1 MTAVAP
7 ASSEQPAS
15 SEWIESLL
23 AELTLDEKVL
33 LLGGADFWH
42 TPPVARLGIPALQLS
57 DGPSGARGEQSVGTT
72 SVSFPCGS
80 AIGATFDTEAAAKL
94 GAALADECL
103 DRGIHVLLGPTVNLH
118 RHPLGGRHF
127 ECYSED
133 PTLSAR
139 LAVAYVRALQA
150 RGVAATVKHFVANDT
165 EFQRHTISS
174 DVAERAL
181 RELYHVPFEATVH
194 DADAWAVMSSYNKI
208 NGTYAA
214 EHETLLA
221 GTLRGDWGF
230 GGAVIS
236 DWFGTQST
244 APSAIAG
251 LDLEMPGPPVH
262 YGSALIEAAES
273 GEVALEVIDDHV
285 RRLLTLAIRTGAL
298 SPTGDDGDGA
308 WARPPATT
316 TVAERRAV
324 ARELVS
330 SSFVLL
336 KNEGP
341 VLPLELAPGQTL
353 AVIGPNAMGTAIQ
366 GGGSAR
372 VNPEAVRSVFQA
384 LHDRLTP
391 TGVHVVHERGCITWS
406 STPALEGAFRLE
418 YFAGTGF
425 DAEDFDPVVR
435 HTDVAR
441 LGSFTWLG
449 SPRSTDSGLSTG
461 DWVMRAYVTVVP
473 EDDGLWTFSL
483 AQVGTARLLVDGAV
497 VVDARGEQARGKG
510 FFGFGSE
517 EVFGAVELQQGRP
530 HEVVIEYSKQAGMP
544 LGGIVIGAI
553 PPVASDDELLR
564 RAEMLASKADAV
576 VCVLGTSAEWETEG
590 HDRSSMDLPGLQDQ
604 LVRRLVLA
612 NARTCV
618 LVNAGSPV
626 TMDWADDVAALG
638 QIWFAGEQAGEGV
651 TDVLLGE
658 ADPGGR
664 LPTTVPRRLEDTPA
678 FPYYPGSDGHAPYGE
693 GLLVGYRHYDTRFV
707 EPRFAFGE
715 GLSFTTFALS
725 DLEVRVVGSIG
736 SEPLHPGF
744 EGPALVRVEVT
755 LHNTGDRTG
764 SDVVQVYVHRLDRRS
779 DEPEQQLR
787 AFEKLSLGAGS
798 SRQLVFELTERDFAG
813 YHEDRGFVVEP
824 GRYEVRVGRSSRAI
838 AQVML
843 VELG

>member
-1 MTAVAP
+1 
-7 ASSEQPAS
+7 
-15 SEWIESLL
+15 
-23 AELTLDEKVL
+23 
-33 LLGGADFWH
+33 
-42 TPPVARLGIPALQLS
+42 
-57 DGPSGARGEQSVGTT
+57 
-72 SVSFPCGS
+72 
-80 AIGATFDTEAAAKL
+80 
-94 GAALADECL
+94 
-103 DRGIHVLLGPTVNLH
+103 VNLH

-133 PTLSAR
+133 PILSAR

-174 DVAERAL
+174 DVPERVL

-194 DADAWAVMSSYNKI
+194 DAGAWAVMSSYNKI

-214 EHETLLA
+214 EHEALLA

-230 GGAVIS
+230 DGTVIS

-244 APSAIAG
+244 APSALAG

-262 YGSALIEAAES
+262 YGSALAGAVES
-273 GEVALEVIDDHV
+273 GEVAADVIDEHV
-285 RRLLTLAIRTGAL
+285 RRLLTLATRAGAGT
-298 SPTGDDGDGA
+298 PTRA
-308 WARPPATT
+308 AATT
-316 TVAERRAV
+316 TVEERRALS
-324 ARELVS
+324 RQLVS

-341 VLPLELAPGQTL
+341 VLPFELSPGQTL
-353 AVIGPNAMGTAIQ
+353 AVIGPNAASTAIQ

-372 VNPEAVRSVFQA
+372 VNPVAVRSVFQA
-384 LHDRLTP
+384 LRDRLTP
-391 TGVHVVHERGCITWS
+391 AGVHVVHERGCITWS

-425 DAEDFDPVVR
+425 DAEDFEPVVR
-435 HTDVAR
+435 HSDDAR

-449 SPRSTDSGLSTG
+449 SPGRSDSGLSASN
-461 DWVMRAYVTVVP
+461 WVMRAHVTVVP
-473 EDDGLWTFSL
+473 EDDGPWTFSL
-483 AQVGTARLLVDGAV
+483 AQVGTARLLVDGTV
-497 VVDARGEQARGKG
+497 VIDARGEQARGQG

-517 EVFGAVELQQGRP
+517 EAFGTIELQKGHS
-530 HEVVIEYSKQAGMP
+530 HEVVVEYTKQAGVP
-544 LGGIVIGAI
+544 LGGLMIGAI
-553 PPVASDDELLR
+553 PPVADDDELLR

-612 NARTCV
+612 NSRTCV

-626 TMDWADDVAALG
+626 TMDWADDVAALA

-651 TDVLLGE
+651 ADVLLGE

-664 LPTTVPRRLEDTPA
+664 LPTTVPRRIEDTPA

-715 GLSFTTFALS
+715 GLSFSTFALS
-725 DLEVRVVGSIG
+725 DLEVSVVGAIG
-736 SEPLHPGF
+736 NEPLQPGL
-744 EGPALVRVEVT
+744 EGPPLVRLT
-755 LHNTGDRTG
+755 LTVHNTGGRTG
-764 SDVVQVYVHRLDRRS
+764 SEVVQVYVRRLDRRS

-787 AFEKLSLGAGS
+787 AFEKLSLGAGA
-798 SRQLVFELTERDFAG
+798 SRQVVFELSERDFAG
-813 YHEDRGFVVEP
+813 YHEERGGFVVKP

-838 AQVML
+838 AQLAMVD
-843 VELG
+843 LG